1 MLKNYYRGSVLKK
14 LLIYSLIP
22 LLVVSSFVVGVQVFQ
37 MKHDMD
43 REILSSKEMFE
54 NNIRKVEEDIDE
66 IVNSFELLCSDD
78 NIRQLMFW
86 NSTDSQISILQ
97 KYELR
102 KTLAKTKN
110 IYDFVDNIAVVNCVN
125 DFVIDTNRECDLDVY
140 FDNQRKYEKY
150 DTFFW
155 RQMQSNKH
163 FYSFLPPVAVYN
175 EGDREVVIP
184 LVISC
189 MNGIKTKN
197 YIIVD
202 IKCDYIHKIATQD
215 GMLKEALILVAI
227 DDGIYTLKTGEK
239 FDDVKLLKKIENE
252 NVFDVILYNIGCF
265 AKHLVVFLF

>member
-140 FDNQRKYEKY
+140 LIIRESMKN
-150 DTFFW
+150 TIHFF
-155 RQMQSNKH
+155 
-163 FYSFLPPVAVYN
+163 
-175 EGDREVVIP
+175 GDRCNQ
-184 LVISC
+184 IS
-189 MNGIKTKN
+189 IFILFYPRLRYITK
-197 YIIVD
+197 
-202 IKCDYIHKIATQD
+202 
-215 GMLKEALILVAI
+215 AI
-227 DDGIYTLKTGEK
+227 GR
-239 FDDVKLLKKIENE
+239 
-252 NVFDVILYNIGCF
+252 
-265 AKHLVVFLF
+265 